1 MLFRNRTRLERV
13 DVRIDN
19 LRDDLK
25 MYREKV
31 YELEAR
37 IDRILEYLKVSEV
50 TINKTVLRSKDEPEE
65 G

>member
-13 DVRIDN
+13 DARIDN
-19 LRDDLK
+19 LREDLK